1 VEGLNGADKLWDLAN
16 LVTGFA
22 VAQSLAIIFS
32 MARNDFKMPNKKRH
46 WLAFIG
52 ITLFTICYIV
62 AIELCGNEGQLL
74 DKTHANL
81 WQQVTRGRVFAV
93 ILFALVTVGVIYLH
107 WRDEL
112 RRRDP
117 SCCMK

>member
-32 MARNDFKMPNKKRH
+32 MARNDFKMPNKKGH

-52 ITLFTICYIV
+52 IVLFTTFYII
-62 AIELCGNEGQLL
+62 AIKVCGNEGQLL

-107 WRDEL
+107 WNEL
-112 RRRDP
+112 RRQKP
-117 SCCMK
+117 SSCMD